1 MVGVVNTRHL
11 VSHPRAIVHEFG
23 MRCYLRCI
31 WRTATKHGAVTFLEC
46 IECVE
51 EPRERSAVRREPSSS

>member
-11 VSHPRAIVHEFG
+11 VSHPRVIVHEFG

-31 WRTATKHGAVTFLEC
+31 WKTATRHGTVTFLEC
-46 IECVE
+46 MDCVE
-51 EPRERSAVRREPSSS
+51 ERRARSIRREPSTS